1 MAFHFTAWGERQ
13 HRGQRAQPTSTRN
26 AAASRACYTRGLR
39 GALHQRAPG
48 QGRGFCRALKRAARS
63 LGMSSRPSCRC
74 VQTEGSA
81 PFLPQT
87 NTNHHHHHHRQG
99 KARLCWESKHVT
111 PLSGRGAF
119 SQATSSS
126 LTALS
131 PTAACGQHRGEQKGR
146 KKTHRRNESL
156 RQARSPRPPPATTVL
171 QAPAGRGGGGV
182 PAAARGLAAPSCGAR
197 RCRALVRGW
206 GQDRDPRGARRDR
219 SEGQLAATPPLRK
232 QFGQRVCSVRCWG
245 SQGAHAAAG
254 RGGTAPSRSPLVP
267 LVRLFVL

>member
-13 HRGQRAQPTSTRN
+13 HRGQGAQPSSTRN
-26 AAASRACYTRGLR
+26 AAASRARYTRGLR

-197 RCRALVRGW
+197 RCRALARGW
-206 GQDRDPRGARRDR
+206 GQDRDPQGAR

>member
-13 HRGQRAQPTSTRN
+13 HRGQRAQPSSTRN
-26 AAASRACYTRGLR
+26 AAASRARYTRGLR

-146 KKTHRRNESL
+146 KKTHRRNESPAPHGL
-156 RQARSPRPPPATTVL
+156 PLPPPCCRPRQDAVVAVSPQL
-171 QAPAGRGGGGV
+171 PAV
-182 PAAARGLAAPSCGAR
+182 WQR
-197 RCRALVRGW
+197 R
-206 GQDRDPRGARRDR
+206 
-219 SEGQLAATPPLRK
+219 
-232 QFGQRVCSVRCWG
+232 
-245 SQGAHAAAG
+245 AAG
-254 RGGTAPSRSPLVP
+254 RGGAGPWHGAGGRTGIPGEPGGTGARDSSQPLLP
-267 LVRLFVL
+267 